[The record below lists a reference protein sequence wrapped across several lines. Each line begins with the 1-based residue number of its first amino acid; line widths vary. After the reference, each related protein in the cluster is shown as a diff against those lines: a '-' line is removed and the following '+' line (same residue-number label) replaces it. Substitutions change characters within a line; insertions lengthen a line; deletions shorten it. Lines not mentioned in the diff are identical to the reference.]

1 MAPRRRSIKDT
12 RGESALFRARALVGF
27 VLILMGLSVLV
38 VRYSYLQ
45 VQRHDEF
52 ALRSENNRVKPRAI
66 PPARGLIFDRS
77 GVLLA
82 DNVPAFRLEVVPEQ
96 VKCMQGMSSSDGDA
110 ASQDDGEA
118 DTSRKQQAKCMQS
131 MLSAIREVVPLDDGD
146 IDAFKK
152 QVKQGRRFDSV
163 PLKLHLTEDEI
174 ARFAINRWRF
184 PGVDVVPYLT
194 RRYPYGPLF
203 AHVVGYVGR
212 IDADDATRL
221 DPDRY
226 KGTSHVGRSGLERSY
241 EDILHGEP
249 GYELVEVN
257 VDGRVQRVLE
267 THAPTPGKNLYL
279 GIDVRVQK
287 AANDAFQ
294 GRPGSAV
301 AIDPRNGQVLAMVSV
316 PSFDPNLFV
325 NGISKADYTGY
336 MTAEDKPLLNRAL
349 KSAYPPGSTVKPFLA
364 LGGLELGV
372 RRPEDTVLSTGE
384 FCIPGQQRCYRDD
397 TRGGDG
403 TVNMVRAIEK
413 STNTY
418 FYKLALDL
426 GIDRL
431 ASWMGS
437 LGFGKKTGIDLL
449 GEAEGILPSREWKAT
464 RNKYP
469 WFQGETIIAGIGQGY
484 WNVTAL
490 QLAHATATFAGHG
503 TPYAPRL
510 VMATQAVKERPV
522 PLANPPSGPTVI
534 RKPHDWDVVNE
545 GMEAVVTG
553 GTAKGQF
560 TGFPYLVAGKSG
572 TAERFS
578 RRSNDYDT
586 NKNTSYLATR
596 HRAWFIA
603 YTPVEAPRIA
613 VTAMLEAGAWGASD
627 AGPIVRKIMEAW
639 IASTGGPVPPN
650 NTPETAPGP
659 ATGEPSVPEVPEDT
673 PMATPADVSAMP
685 AESTSAP
692 TPDDGGNP

>member
-1 MAPRRRSIKDT
+1 MALRRRSIKDT
-12 RGESALFRARALVGF
+12 RGEATLFRVRAMVGF
-27 VLILMGLSVLV
+27 ALILLGLAVLV
-38 VRYSYLQ
+38 VRYHYLQ

-96 VKCMQGMSSSDGDA
+96 VKDLPAMLA
-110 ASQDDGEA
+110 AV
-118 DTSRKQQAKCMQS
+118 
-131 MLSAIREVVPLDDGD
+131 REVVPLDDSD

-152 QVKQGRRFDSV
+152 QLKQNRRFDSV

-184 PGVDVVPYLT
+184 PGLDVVPYLT

-203 AHVVGYVGR
+203 AHVVGYVSR
-212 IDADDATRL
+212 IDADDLTRL
-221 DPDRY
+221 DADRY

-241 EDILHGEP
+241 EDVLHGEP

-257 VDGRVQRVLE
+257 ADNRVQQVLE

-279 GIDVRVQK
+279 NIDVRVQK
-287 AANDAFQ
+287 AATDAFQ

-325 NGISKADYTGY
+325 NGISKADYSGY
-336 MTAEDKPLLNRAL
+336 MNAEDKPLLNRAL

-364 LGGLELGV
+364 LGGLELGI

-397 TRGGDG
+397 VRGGNG
-403 TVNMVRAIEK
+403 TVNMVRAIQL

-418 FYKLALDL
+418 FYKLALDM
-426 GIDRL
+426 GIDRF
-431 ASWMGS
+431 ANWMGS

-464 RNKYP
+464 RSKFP
-469 WFQGETIIAGIGQGY
+469 WFQGETVIAGIGQGY

-503 TPYAPRL
+503 TPYTPRL
-510 VMATQAVKERPV
+510 VMATAAVKEHPV
-522 PLANPPSGPTVI
+522 SLPNPPAGPSVI
-534 RKPHDWDVVNE
+534 RKPNDWNVVNE
-545 GMEAVVTG
+545 GMVAVVYGVG
-553 GTAKGQF
+553 GTAQQAGVFK
-560 TGFPYLVAGKSG
+560 GFPLRVAGKSG

-578 RRSNDYDT
+578 RRSNEYDT
-586 NKNTSYLATR
+586 NKNLDYLATR
-596 HRAWFIA
+596 HRAWFIG
-603 YTPVEAPRIA
+603 YTPTEAPRIA
-613 VTAMLEAGAWGASD
+613 VVAMLESGAWGAAD
-627 AGPIVRKIMEAW
+627 AGPIVRQVMDAW
-639 IASTGGPVPPN
+639 LASNGGPVPPK
-650 NTPETAPGP
+650 NTPENGP
-659 ATGEPSVPEVPEDT
+659 AVPSSTPELPEDT
-673 PMATPADVSAMP
+673 PVATPADMSAMP
-685 AESTSAP
+685 ADSTSTAP
-692 TPDDGGNP
+692 PDDGGNP

>member
-1 MAPRRRSIKDT
+1 MALRRRSIKDT
-12 RGESALFRARALVGF
+12 RGEAALFRVRAMVGF
-27 VLILMGLSVLV
+27 ALILLGLGVLV
-38 VRYSYLQ
+38 ARYQYLQ

-66 PPARGLIFDRS
+66 PPARGLIFDRN

-96 VKCMQGMSSSDGDA
+96 VKDMPAMLA
-110 ASQDDGEA
+110 AV
-118 DTSRKQQAKCMQS
+118 
-131 MLSAIREVVPLDDGD
+131 REVIPLDDGD
-146 IDAFKK
+146 IDAFRK
-152 QVKQGRRFDSV
+152 QLKQNRRFDSV
-163 PLKLHLTEDEI
+163 PLKLHLTEDDI

-184 PGVDVVPYLT
+184 PGLDVVPYLT
-194 RRYPYGPLF
+194 RRYPYGALF
-203 AHVVGYVGR
+203 AHVVGYVSR
-212 IDADDATRL
+212 IDADDMARL
-221 DPDRY
+221 DADRY

-241 EDILHGEP
+241 EDMLHGEP

-257 VDGRVQRVLE
+257 ADGRVQRVLE

-279 GIDVRVQK
+279 SIDVRVQK
-287 AANDAFQ
+287 AANDAFE
-294 GRPGSAV
+294 GRPGSSV

-336 MTAEDKPLLNRAL
+336 MNAEDKPLLNRAL

-364 LGGLELGV
+364 LGGLELGI

-397 TRGGDG
+397 VRGGNG
-403 TVNMVRAIEK
+403 TVNMIRAIQL

-418 FYKLALDL
+418 FYKLALDM
-426 GIDRL
+426 GIDRF
-431 ASWMGS
+431 ANWMGS

-464 RNKYP
+464 RSKYP
-469 WFQGETIIAGIGQGY
+469 WFQGETVIAGIGQGY

-503 TPYAPRL
+503 TPYSPRL
-510 VMATQAVKERPV
+510 VMATAAVKERPT
-522 PLANPPSGPTVI
+522 PLPNPPAGPSVI
-534 RKPHDWDVVNE
+534 RKPNDWNVVNE
-545 GMEAVVTG
+545 GMEAVVYGVG
-553 GTAKGQF
+553 GTAQQAGVFK
-560 TGFPYLVAGKSG
+560 GFPLRVAGKSG

-578 RRSNDYDT
+578 RRSNEYDT
-586 NKNTSYLATR
+586 NKNLAYLATR

-603 YTPVEAPRIA
+603 YTPTDAPRIA
-613 VTAMLEAGAWGASD
+613 VVAMLESGAWGALD
-627 AGPIVRKIMEAW
+627 AGPIVRKVMEAW
-639 IASTGGPVPPN
+639 LASTGGPVPPS
-650 NTPETAPGP
+650 NTPEGGP
-659 ATGEPSVPEVPEDT
+659 AVPSSVSELPEDT
-673 PMATPADVSAMP
+673 PVATPADLSAMP
-685 AESTSAP
+685 ADSSSTAP
-692 TPDDGGNP
+692 PDDGGNP

>member
-1 MAPRRRSIKDT
+1 MALKRRSIKDS
-12 RGESALFRARALVGF
+12 RGESALFRVRALVGF
-27 VLILMGLSVLV
+27 ALILLGLGTLV
-38 VRYSYLQ
+38 ARYVYLQ
-45 VQRHDEF
+45 VHRHDEF

-66 PPARGLIFDRS
+66 PPARGLIFDRN

-96 VKCMQGMSSSDGDA
+96 VPDMKALLAEIG
-110 ASQDDGEA
+110 
-118 DTSRKQQAKCMQS
+118 T
-131 MLSAIREVVPLDDGD
+131 VVPLGDDD
-146 IDAFKK
+146 IDTFRK
-152 QVKQGRRFDSV
+152 QLKQNRRFDSV

-184 PGVDVVPYLT
+184 PGADVVPYLT

-212 IDADDATRL
+212 IDADDLNRL
-221 DPDRY
+221 DADRY

-241 EDILHGEP
+241 EDMLHGEP

-257 VDGRVQRVLE
+257 ADGRTQRVLE
-267 THAPTPGKNLYL
+267 THAPTPGRNLYL
-279 GIDVRVQK
+279 SIDVRVQK
-287 AANDAFQ
+287 AANDAFA
-294 GRPGSAV
+294 GRPGAAA

-325 NGISKADYTGY
+325 NGISRADYTSY

-349 KSAYPPGSTVKPFLA
+349 KSSYPPGSTVKPFLA
-364 LGGLELGV
+364 LGGLEYGI

-418 FYKLALDL
+418 FYKLALDM

-431 ASWMGS
+431 SSWMGS
-437 LGFGKKTGIDLL
+437 LGFGRKTGIDLL

-464 RNKYP
+464 RSKYG
-469 WFQGETIIAGIGQGY
+469 WFPGETVIAGIGQGY
-484 WNVTAL
+484 WNVTPL
-490 QLAHATATFAGHG
+490 QLAHAIATLAGHG

-510 VMATQAVKERPV
+510 VMATANVKEHPT
-522 PLANPPSGPTVI
+522 PLANPPSGPSLI
-534 RKPHDWDVVNE
+534 RKPNDWNVVNQ
-545 GMEAVVTG
+545 GMEAVVYGAG
-553 GTAKGQF
+553 GTAKVAGVF
-560 TGFPYLVAGKSG
+560 NGFPLVVAGKSG

-578 RRSNDYDT
+578 RRGNDYDT
-586 NKNTSYLATR
+586 NKNTAYLATR
-596 HRAWFIA
+596 HRAWFMA
-603 YTPVEAPRIA
+603 YTPTEAPRIA
-613 VTAMLEAGAWGASD
+613 VVAMLESGAWGAAD
-627 AGPIVRKIMEAW
+627 AGPIVRKVMDAW
-639 IASTGGPVPPN
+639 LVAQGGPVPPK
-650 NTPETAPGP
+650 NTPETGITTTP
-659 ATGEPSVPEVPEDT
+659 AAEEPEDT
-673 PMATPADVSAMP
+673 PVATPADMP
-685 AESTSAP
+685 AGAPADSSSTA
-692 TPDDGGNP
+692 TPEDGGNP

>member
-1 MAPRRRSIKDT
+1 MARRRSIKDT
-12 RGESALFRARALVGF
+12 RGETTLFRVRAMVGF
-27 VLILMGLSVLV
+27 ALILLGLGVLV
-38 VRYSYLQ
+38 ARYHYLQ

-66 PPARGLIFDRS
+66 PPARGLIYDRN

-96 VKCMQGMSSSDGDA
+96 IKDMPA
-110 ASQDDGEA
+110 
-118 DTSRKQQAKCMQS
+118 

-152 QVKQGRRFDSV
+152 QLKQNRRFDSV

-174 ARFAINRWRF
+174 DRFAINRWRF

-203 AHVVGYVGR
+203 AHVVGYVSR
-212 IDADDATRL
+212 IDADDMARL
-221 DPDRY
+221 DADRY
-226 KGTSHVGRSGLERSY
+226 KGTSHIGRSGLERSY
-241 EDILHGEP
+241 EDMLHGEP

-257 VDGRVQRVLE
+257 ADGRVQRVLE
-267 THAPTPGKNLYL
+267 THAPTPGKNIYL
-279 GIDVRVQK
+279 SIDVHVQR
-287 AANDAFQ
+287 AATEAFQ
-294 GRPGSAV
+294 GRPGSSV

-316 PSFDPNLFV
+316 PSYDPNLFV
-325 NGISKADYTGY
+325 NGISKADYSGY
-336 MTAEDKPLLNRAL
+336 MNAEDKPLLNRAL

-364 LGGLELGV
+364 LGGLELGI
-372 RRPEDTVLSTGE
+372 RRPGDTVLSTGE

-397 TRGGDG
+397 VRGGNG
-403 TVNMVRAIEK
+403 TVNMVRAIQL

-418 FYKLALDL
+418 FYKLALDM

-464 RNKYP
+464 RSKYA
-469 WFQGETIIAGIGQGY
+469 WFQGETVIAGIGQGY

-510 VMATQAVKERPV
+510 VMATAAVKERPV
-522 PLANPPSGPTVI
+522 PLSNPPAGPSVI
-534 RKPHDWDVVNE
+534 RKPADWDVINE
-545 GMEAVVTG
+545 GMEAVVYGQG
-553 GTAKGQF
+553 GTAQEAGVFK
-560 TGFPYLVAGKSG
+560 GFPLRVAGKSG

-578 RRSNDYDT
+578 RRSNEYDT
-586 NKNTSYLATR
+586 NKNLAYLATR

-603 YTPVEAPRIA
+603 YTPTEAPKIA
-613 VTAMLEAGAWGASD
+613 VVAMLESGAWGAAD
-627 AGPIVRKIMEAW
+627 AGPIVRKVMEAW
-639 IASTGGPVPPN
+639 LAANGGPVP
-650 NTPETAPGP
+650 APDKTEGSP
-659 ATGEPSVPEVPEDT
+659 AVPSTVPDLPEDT
-673 PMATPADVSAMP
+673 PVATPADMSAMP
-685 AESTSAP
+685 ADSTSTATP
-692 TPDDGGNP
+692 PDDGGNP